1 MAKRDDQV
9 SAMLVQKHQLD
20 LSEHKISEL
29 DAVLNALQQSQEFN
43 SSALDLALADLDGIL
58 ESQGIYT
65 EEAVAVDVSQELQ
78 QLALA
83 IDITQFQPKITK
95 VSTLNLL
102 EYSDD
107 MSWADYQKSVKQYA
121 FNNNLDLSTD
131 PFKALMSPIQRI
143 ELEKRIKDEFTIK
156 NVRCDK
162 YDYLIAGTCGVI
174 GGLVDVFFVGMP
186 GEGKL
191 TKVADSAVDSAVEKF
206 ASACG
211 WTGAREGSDS
221 TKSAI
226 GYLER
231 SFKVNYDQATTFGQN
246 GTDGAVKNLSPKNHH
261 LKSLGHSP
269 DLLGLFFSILNQF
282 TDTSTFISNGQLITI
297 DTETQELK
305 GGNFVAKVFSGFANW
320 LGHLFSDMAGSSG
333 ASGRGAGIPIPFYN
347 LLLLLD
353 VGEFGQHKQS
363 FATVATQ
370 VFEKGYDLRHGFAM
384 AIPVLI
390 TELLTRLMWVC
401 KQRFYHIKPWKECI
415 PSVSNPELRRM
426 LLVAHGAL
434 CLIDAGDA
442 ALRSGGDMVQFLL
455 RTNIIGWARFGSL
468 ALNEV
473 YAWYNSGHID
483 GGAVDE
489 YLDAEY
495 EKMLRRS

>member
-1 MAKRDDQV
+1 MTKRDEQV

-20 LSEHKISEL
+20 HSENKLSEL
-29 DAVLNALQQSQEFN
+29 DAALNALQQNQQFN
-43 SSALDLALADLDGIL
+43 NDALDLALADLDMMLDNQGL
-58 ESQGIYT
+58 NSQLV
-65 EEAVAVDVSQELQ
+65 ED
-78 QLALA
+78 
-83 IDITQFQPKITK
+83 IDITQELFDLETAVARSHAKPTI
-95 VSTLNLL
+95 VPVALLDTLDFN
-102 EYSDD
+102 EN
-107 MSWADYQKSVKQYA
+107 MNWAQYKQSVEQYA
-121 FNNNLDLSTD
+121 LNNHIDLSAD
-131 PFKALMSPIQRI
+131 PFTTLMSPMQRI
-143 ELEKRIKDEFTIK
+143 EFEKRIKDEFTIK
-156 NVRCDK
+156 NAQCDK

-174 GGLVDVFFVGMP
+174 GGLINVFFVGIP

-211 WTGAREGSDS
+211 WQGGKEGGDS

-231 SFKVNYDQATTFGQN
+231 NFKVNYDQATTFGKN

-269 DLLGLFFSILNQF
+269 DLVGLFFSILNQF
-282 TDTSTFISNGQLITI
+282 TETSTFISNGQIITI
-297 DTETQELK
+297 DTETHELK
-305 GGNFVAKVFSGFANW
+305 GGNFIAKVFSGFANW

-353 VGEFGQHKQS
+353 VGEFGQHRQS

-370 VFEKGYDLRHGFAM
+370 VFEKGYDLRHGVAM

-390 TELLTRLMWVC
+390 TELLTRLMWAS
-401 KQRFYHIKPWKECI
+401 KQRFYHKKPWMECI
-415 PSVSNPELRRM
+415 PSASNPELRRM
-426 LLVAHGAL
+426 LLVAHGTL

-442 ALRSGGDMVQFLL
+442 ALKSGGDMVQLLL
-455 RTNIIGWARFGSL
+455 RTNLIGWARFGTL
-468 ALNEV
+468 ALKEV
-473 YAWYNSGHID
+473 YAWHNAGHID
-483 GGAVDE
+483 VDAVDE
-489 YLDAEY
+489 YLDAEL
-495 EKMLRRS
+495 KKLMT

>member
-1 MAKRDDQV
+1 MTKRDEQV

-20 LSEHKISEL
+20 HSENKLSEL
-29 DAVLNALQQSQEFN
+29 DAALNALQQNQQFN
-43 SSALDLALADLDGIL
+43 NDALDLALADLDMMLDNQGL
-58 ESQGIYT
+58 NSQLV
-65 EEAVAVDVSQELQ
+65 ED
-78 QLALA
+78 
-83 IDITQFQPKITK
+83 IDITQELFDLETAVARSHAKPTI
-95 VSTLNLL
+95 VPVALLDTLDFN
-102 EYSDD
+102 EN
-107 MSWADYQKSVKQYA
+107 MNWAQYQQSVEQYA
-121 FNNNLDLSTD
+121 LNNHIDLSAD
-131 PFKALMSPIQRI
+131 PFTTLMSPMQRI
-143 ELEKRIKDEFTIK
+143 EFEKRIKDEFTIK
-156 NVRCDK
+156 NAQCDK

-174 GGLVDVFFVGMP
+174 GGLIDVFFVGIP

-211 WTGAREGSDS
+211 WQGGKEGGDS

-231 SFKVNYDQATTFGQN
+231 NFKVNYDQATTFGKN

-269 DLLGLFFSILNQF
+269 DLVGLFFSILNQF
-282 TDTSTFISNGQLITI
+282 TETSTFISNGQIITI
-297 DTETQELK
+297 DTETHELK
-305 GGNFVAKVFSGFANW
+305 GGNFIAKVFSGFANW

-353 VGEFGQHKQS
+353 VGEFGQHRQS

-370 VFEKGYDLRHGFAM
+370 VFEKGYDLRHGVAM

-390 TELLTRLMWVC
+390 TELLTRLMWAS
-401 KQRFYHIKPWKECI
+401 KQRFYHKKPWMECI
-415 PSVSNPELRRM
+415 PSASNPELRRM
-426 LLVAHGAL
+426 LLVAHGTL

-442 ALRSGGDMVQFLL
+442 ALKSGGDMVQLLL
-455 RTNIIGWARFGSL
+455 RTNLIGWARFGTL
-468 ALNEV
+468 ALKEV
-473 YAWYNSGHID
+473 YAWHNAGHID
-483 GGAVDE
+483 VDAVDE
-489 YLDAEY
+489 YLDAEL
-495 EKMLRRS
+495 KKLMT